1 MKIKFLS
8 SALLVLFSAVAVC
21 YGQKTKTFQVGKV
34 SFTMVYVE
42 GGDTVIGRTSDQDSR
57 FTSFSTMYSGGTLW
71 NDPVQVTLDDYW
83 IGQTEVT
90 QELWEAVMG
99 ENPSTSKDNPKQPV
113 TDISWDDCMV
123 FVTRLSGL
131 TGERFRMPTEAE
143 WEYAARGG
151 VKSQYY
157 RFSGSNDNQEVGWD
171 VPTYAV
177 ATKKPNELGI
187 YDMTGCVREWCKDGC
202 IQKDILH
209 GGDNPQGRNRT
220 GYNVFRGGM
229 IVGVAERN
237 AGKPDL
243 KLYNIGFRL
252 AKAVK
257 KTVII
262 EE

>member
-1 MKIKFLS
+1 MRIYRLHLAFLALM
-8 SALLVLFSAVAVC
+8 SACTMA
-21 YGQKTKTFQVGKV
+21 YGQKTKTYQVDDV

-42 GGDTVIGRTSDQDSR
+42 GGDTVIGRTSDQDQR
-57 FTSFSTMYSGGTLW
+57 YTSCSSFAGGTLW
-71 NDPVQVTLDDYW
+71 NDPVQVTLNDFW

-99 ENPSTSKDNPKQPV
+99 ENPSSNQDNPKQPV

-123 FVTRLSGL
+123 FVTRISGI

-157 RFSGSNDNQEVGWD
+157 RYSGSNEQDEVAWSD
-171 VPTYAV
+171 ATHEV

-187 YDMTGCVREWCKDGC
+187 YDMSGSVREWCKNGC
-202 IQKDILH
+202 YLKDILH
-209 GGDNPQGRNRT
+209 GGDNPQGRLQT
-220 GYNVFRGGM
+220 GYQIFRGDYNS
-229 IVGVAERN
+229 GVAERN

-243 KLYNIGFRL
+243 RLSSLGFRL
-252 AKAVK
+252 VRSVK
-257 KTVII
+257 RVVVY
-262 EE
+262 ED